1 MGRSHSQPVRES
13 GTPALRRFGVNCQ
26 QEGALEPPLEVVGIN
41 HKTAPI
47 GVRECVA
54 VSGKRLE
61 ALLEKLTFEADE
73 AVVVS
78 TCNRTEVYLVRP
90 RRDALAI
97 FADHLGQYTEYAY
110 HHRGRAALTHLFRV
124 SAGLDSLVVGEAQI
138 LGQVRDGLFAAR
150 KARSTGPIS
159 EKAFQT
165 AIAAGKRARSETAIG
180 RGATSVAYA
189 AVDLA
194 RAVFGDLSGLRAL
207 VLGAGEMAERVL
219 EHLTYY
225 GVGDVWVL
233 NRTLAN
239 AEKLAGRYGGRACG
253 MEHVAEALAAADI
266 VITSAAAPH
275 YVVREHRVREVL
287 AKRSQPLFLIDIALP
302 RNVDPAVARL
312 AGAYLYN
319 LDDLE
324 NVAEKNRAAR
334 AGELPLVERIVE
346 DEIAGWM
353 EWYAGHLAAGR
364 IRRLKA
370 WVEDGLRR
378 ELEAA
383 LGSLSETEELERLV
397 RRLSGKTAHPLIQM
411 AKDPK
416 LGPVLERMLEG

>member
-1 MGRSHSQPVRES
+1 M
-13 GTPALRRFGVNCQ
+13 
-26 QEGALEPPLEVVGIN
+26 EPPLEVVGIS

-54 VSGKRLE
+54 VSGARLE
-61 ALLEKLTFEADE
+61 HLLAALADEADE

-90 RRDALAI
+90 RRDALEI
-97 FADHLGQYTEYAY
+97 YRDHLGHYTDYAY
-110 HHRGRAALTHLFRV
+110 RRRGRAALEHLFRV
-124 SAGLDSLVVGEAQI
+124 AAGLDSLVVGEAQI
-138 LGQVRDGLFAAR
+138 LGQVKSGLFAAR
-150 KARSTGPIS
+150 KAGTTGPVS

-165 AIAAGKRARSETAIG
+165 AIAAGKRARAETAIG

-219 EHLTYY
+219 EHLAHY
-225 GVGDVWVL
+225 GAADVWVL
-233 NRTLAN
+233 NRTLEN
-239 AEKLAGRYGGRACG
+239 AEALARRYGGRACG
-253 MEHVAEALAAADI
+253 MEHVAEALAHADI
-266 VITSAAAPH
+266 VIASAAAPH
-275 YVVREHRVREVL
+275 YVVREERVREVL
-287 AKRSQPLFLIDIALP
+287 ARRDAPLFLIDIALP
-302 RNVDPAVARL
+302 RNVDPAVGRL

-324 NVAEKNRAAR
+324 TVAEKNRAAR
-334 AGELPLVERIVE
+334 ADELPRVERILE

-370 WVEDGLRR
+370 WVEDALRR

-383 LGSLSETEELERLV
+383 FGGAARAEELERLV

-416 LGPVLERMLEG
+416 LGPALERMLEG

>member
-1 MGRSHSQPVRES
+1 M
-13 GTPALRRFGVNCQ
+13 
-26 QEGALEPPLEVVGIN
+26 EPPLEIVGIS

-54 VSGKRLE
+54 VSGTRLG
-61 ALLEKLTFEADE
+61 ALLGELADEADE
-73 AVVVS
+73 AVAVS

-97 FADHLGQYTEYAY
+97 YRDLLGHYTEYAY
-110 HHRGRAALTHLFRV
+110 RHRSQAALRHLFRV
-124 SAGLDSLVVGEAQI
+124 AAGLDSLVVGEAQI
-138 LGQVRDGLFAAR
+138 LGQVKNGLFAAR
-150 KARSTGPIS
+150 KAGTTGPVS
-159 EKAFQT
+159 EQAFQT

-219 EHLTYY
+219 EHLAHY
-225 GVGDVWVL
+225 GAGDVWVL
-233 NRTLAN
+233 NRTLEN

-253 MEHVAEALAAADI
+253 MEHVAEALARADI
-266 VITSAAAPH
+266 VIASAAAPH

-287 AKRSQPLFLIDIALP
+287 AERSQPLFLVDIALP
-302 RNVDPAVARL
+302 RNVDPAVGRL
-312 AGAYLYN
+312 PGAYLYN

-324 NVAEKNRAAR
+324 TVAGKNRAAR
-334 AGELPLVERIVE
+334 AGELPRVERIVE
-346 DEIAGWM
+346 DELAGWM
-353 EWYAGHLAAGR
+353 EWYAGHLASGR
-364 IRRLKA
+364 IRRIKA

-383 LGSLSETEELERLV
+383 LGGVAAGEELDRLV

-416 LGPVLERMLEG
+416 LGPRLERMLEG

>member
-1 MGRSHSQPVRES
+1 M
-13 GTPALRRFGVNCQ
+13 
-26 QEGALEPPLEVVGIN
+26 EPPLELVGIS

-54 VSGKRLE
+54 VSGARLA
-61 ALLEKLTFEADE
+61 ALLEELADEADE

-90 RRDALAI
+90 RRPALEI
-97 FADHLGQYTEYAY
+97 YRDHLGHYTDYAY
-110 HHRGRAALTHLFRV
+110 RHRGLAALRHLFRV
-124 SAGLDSLVVGEAQI
+124 AAGLDSLVVGEAQI
-138 LGQVRDGLFAAR
+138 LGQVKSGLFAAR
-150 KARSTGPIS
+150 KAGTTGPIS
-159 EKAFQT
+159 EQAFQT
-165 AIAAGKRARSETAIG
+165 AIAAGKRARAETAIG

-194 RAVFGDLSGLRAL
+194 RAVFGDLAGLRAL

-219 EHLTYY
+219 EHLAHY
-225 GVGDVWVL
+225 GAREVWVL
-233 NRTLAN
+233 NRTPEN

-253 MEHVAEALAAADI
+253 MEHVAEALAWADI
-266 VITSAAAPH
+266 VIASAAAPH
-275 YVVREHRVREVL
+275 YVVRQSRVCEVL
-287 AKRSQPLFLIDIALP
+287 ERRTQPLFLIDIALP

-312 AGAYLYN
+312 PGAYLYN

-324 NVAEKNRAAR
+324 TVAEKNRAAR
-334 AGELPLVERIVE
+334 AGELPRVERIVA
-346 DEIAGWM
+346 DELAGWM
-353 EWYAGHLAAGR
+353 EWYAGHVAADR
-364 IRRLKA
+364 IQRLKA
-370 WVEDGLRR
+370 WIEDGLRR

-383 LGSLSETEELERLV
+383 LGAAARGEELERLV

-416 LGPVLERMLEG
+416 LGPRLERMLEG